1 MAGFLHSFKNGVVFA
16 GSYGAVGALVF
27 AGVTALVGGPV
38 VTVAA
43 IGAGLFGLFGT
54 AMSAVN
60 DGTNGQGGDY
70 RGSWASGLPATALMV
85 AGLLAFGADKPAA
98 ETKPLPSPTSLT
110 QSFKNAT
117 ADSVA
122 ASCVPKG
129 SYPNSNVA
137 SKGPV
142 APGG

>member
-1 MAGFLHSFKNGVVFA
+1 LSDFLRSFKNGALFA

-38 VTVAA
+38 LTVAA
-43 IGAGLFGLFGT
+43 IGAGLFGLFGS

-60 DGTNGQGGDY
+60 DGTNGAGGDY
-70 RGSWASGLPATALMV
+70 RGSWASGLPTTALMV
-85 AGLLAFGADKPAA
+85 AGILAFGADRPAPD
-98 ETKPLPSPTSLT
+98 TKPVPSPTSLT
-110 QSFKNAT
+110 QSFKVAT

-122 ASCVPKG
+122 SCVPAG
-129 SYPNSNVA
+129 SYPRSNVA